1 MLGDK
6 YSLKPSDPA
15 SPLVT
20 YPELAEHGV
29 PFTRKHLL
37 VLQRRGLFPKAIELS
52 PNRIAWRLS
61 DILTWRANC
70 PVARSVREHSDEA
83 A

>member
-6 YSLKPSDPA
+6 YSLEPSDPA

-52 PNRIAWRLS
+52 PNRIAWRLLE
-61 DILTWRANC
+61 IIEWRANR
-70 PVARSVREHSDEA
+70 PVARSVRGEGDKA